1 MRPFCGVDKIGAGR
15 ASFRTLAAVLGL
27 CLLAGGG
34 CDLDLENPNAPTEEE
49 VLSDID
55 GIISLAVGMQ
65 DQYASAV
72 EDFILPSSLGTD
84 EWGTDTRSLLSY
96 RSLLTGEAFENS
108 FLVVENPFAA
118 AYEVVKSA
126 NNLIENAPQVGLG
139 TGLETGI
146 VALAKLYK
154 AMALGTAI
162 QIFEEVPIDVSVE
175 FPVPEP
181 RGAVLGTVL
190 SLLESARSD
199 LAGVSDD
206 DLSTFRSRVLGSGFD
221 LRNTVEAMLARY
233 YLMAGQY
240 QDAIDAADRVDL
252 SVLSTFNYVTP
263 DRNPIYNLSFG
274 LIYVAPLQSFVDQAE
289 VGDQRPDYW
298 VDTSAQPFVG
308 VPDSL
313 LLPLREYST
322 ADDPY
327 PVYLPDEMKL
337 IKAEALTELD
347 QFGPA
352 ATLVNEVRTQVSS
365 PVDEPVAGLNA
376 LPPEALDTKA
386 ELLAQI
392 AYERRYELYMQG
404 LRWEDAR
411 RLGATITVEPI
422 FDFLPLPE
430 QECMT
435 NPDAC

>member
-49 VLSDID
+49 VLTDID

-65 DQYASAV
+65 DQYAAAV

-84 EWGTDTRSLLSY
+84 EWGTQTRSLLSY
-96 RSLLTGEAFENS
+96 RSLLTGELFENS
-108 FLVVENPFAA
+108 FLVVENPFAN

-146 VALAKLYK
+146 VALAKLHK
-154 AMALGTAI
+154 AMALGMAI

-175 FPVPEP
+175 FPVPQP
-181 RGAVLGTVL
+181 RAAVLDTVL
-190 SLLESARSD
+190 NLLESARTD
-199 LAGVSDD
+199 LAGVTDN

-221 LRNTVEAMLARY
+221 LRNTVDAMLARY

-263 DRNPIYNLSFG
+263 DRNPIYNLAFG
-274 LIYVAPLQSFVDQAE
+274 LIYVAPLESFVLQAE

-298 VDTSAQPFVG
+298 VDTGAQPFAG
-308 VPDSL
+308 NPDSL

-365 PVDEPVAGLNA
+365 PLDEPVAGLTA

-411 RLGATITVEPI
+411 RLGASITVEPI